1 MIFEIKSSAE
11 EVSGKTEGNKMI
23 EQLPRGQLLYR
34 IGKRIRQIEGKELQ
48 SRGSAQLGLWL
59 LHL

>member
-23 EQLPRGQLLYR
+23 EQLLRGQLLYR

-48 SRGSAQLGLWL
+48 SRGGAQLGLWL

>member
-23 EQLPRGQLLYR
+23 EQLLRGQLLYR
-34 IGKRIRQIEGKELQ
+34 IGKRIRQIGGKELQ